1 MGDSVIMTIDMKHGI
16 IKYQT
21 KGRDPIIVFHNE
33 ELTQGIYNTAVD
45 MDGQSSV

>member
-1 MGDSVIMTIDMKHGI
+1 MTIDMKNGI

-33 ELTQGIYNTAVD
+33 ELCKGTFNTAIDLGVK
-45 MDGQSSV
+45 S

>member
-1 MGDSVIMTIDMKHGI
+1 VRSGDWVTMTIDMKNGI

-33 ELTQGIYNTAVD
+33 ELCKGTFNTAIDLGVK
-45 MDGQSSV
+45 S